1 MSKAAANRKIGVFF
15 VVILPRYLFQYE
27 FSGRTT
33 LSGGV
38 LKKEMTTDLFSHQAW
53 LRLGVIWL

>member
-1 MSKAAANRKIGVFF
+1 MQNRRRLDKS
-15 VVILPRYLFQYE
+15 LKNQAKRDT
-27 FSGRTT
+27 GRTT